1 MTFDRYLSN
10 LQGKR
15 IGVIGAGVSNMP
27 LINTLLD
34 AGCDVAVC
42 DMRSETEMGDLPERL
57 SDKGAKLYA
66 GAGYLEKLDFD
77 VIFRTPG
84 LHPFTAQLARAK
96 ARGAKLTS
104 EMEAFFELCPCK
116 VVAVTGSDGKT
127 TTTTIISE
135 LLKAQGY
142 TVHLGGNIG
151 MPLFSELPDIK
162 ETDFAVLELSS
173 FQLHSMQ
180 CSPEVAVITNIS
192 PNHLDVHPDMRDYVD
207 AKKMIYKN
215 QKSGARLVL
224 NADDTYTEELL
235 EETGDRE
242 VLLFSRRHTVNRGAF
257 MEAGVLRRIDNDGK
271 KDVIKAEDIRIPG
284 LHNVE
289 NYLAAFAATA
299 GLVSAENCAEVAMNF
314 GGVSHRLELVREL
327 RGVKYYNDSIA
338 SSPSRTIAG
347 LRSFE
352 KKPILIAGGKDKGV
366 SFEDLGE
373 EIVQKVKALF
383 LTGLTARTI
392 EAAVKK
398 VPGYGEHVLPVY
410 VIEEFTDTVKAAHE
424 YAADGDIV
432 LLSPA
437 CTSFDRFKNF
447 AERGETFRSIVSELL

>member
-10 LQGKR
+10 LHGKR
-15 IGVIGAGVSNMP
+15 IGVIGAGVSNVP
-27 LINTLLD
+27 LIDTLLD
-34 AGCDVAVC
+34 AGCDVSVC

-57 SDKGAKLYA
+57 SDRGVKLHA
-66 GAGYLEKLDFD
+66 GAGYLDNLDFD

-84 LHPFTAQLARAK
+84 LHPFTTQLAQAK

-104 EMEAFFELCPCK
+104 EMEAFFEVCPCK
-116 VVAVTGSDGKT
+116 IVAVTGSDGKT

-151 MPLFSELPDIK
+151 MPLFSKLPDMK

-180 CSPEVAVITNIS
+180 CSPDVAVITNIS

-224 NADDTYTEELL
+224 NADDSYTEELL
-235 EETGDRE
+235 ADIGDRE
-242 VLLFSRRHTVNRGAF
+242 VMLFSRRHTVNRGAF
-257 MEAGVLRRIDNDGK
+257 LENGILCLTDNDGTK
-271 KDVIKAEDIRIPG
+271 EVVSSADIRIPG

-299 GLVSAENCAEVAMNF
+299 GLVSAENCAKVAKDF

-352 KKPILIAGGKDKGV
+352 EKPILIAGGKDKGV
-366 SFEDLGE
+366 SFEELGE
-373 EIVQKVKALF
+373 EIVRKVKALF

-392 EAAVKK
+392 EAAVKNA
-398 VPGYGEHVLPVY
+398 PGYDENILPVY
-410 VIEEFTDTVKAAHE
+410 VIEEFADTIKAAHE
-424 YAADGDIV
+424 YAAEGDVV

-447 AERGETFRSIVSELL
+447 AERGDTFRNIVSELS

>member
-15 IGVIGAGVSNMP
+15 IGIIGAGVSNVP

-34 AGCDVAVC
+34 AGCDVTVC
-42 DMRSETEMGDLPERL
+42 DMQSETEMGDLPERL
-57 SDKGAKLYA
+57 SEKGAKLHS
-66 GAGYLEKLDFD
+66 GAGYLDHLDFD

-84 LHPFTAQLARAK
+84 LHPFTAQLAQAK
-96 ARGAKLTS
+96 ERGARLTS

-116 VVAVTGSDGKT
+116 TVAVTGSDGKT

-151 MPLFSELPDIK
+151 TPLFTRLPEIK

-180 CSPEVAVITNIS
+180 CSPDIAVITNIS

-207 AKKMIYKN
+207 AKKMIYRN

-224 NADDTYTEELL
+224 NADDRYTKELL
-235 EETGDRE
+235 ADAGDRE
-242 VLLFSRRHTVNRGAF
+242 IMLFSRRHGVDQGAF
-257 MEAGVLRRIDNDGK
+257 MEGGVLRLTGK
-271 KDVIKAEDIRIPG
+271 EETKDVVRAEDIRIPG

-289 NYLAAFAATA
+289 NYLAAFAATD
-299 GLVSAENCAEVAMNF
+299 GLVSPENCAAVAKDF

-366 SFEDLGE
+366 SFDELGE
-373 EIVQKVKALF
+373 EIVTKVKVLF

-398 VPGYGEHVLPVY
+398 APGYDESVLPVY
-410 VIEEFTDTVKAAHE
+410 VIEEFADTIKAAHE
-424 YAADGDIV
+424 YAAEGDVV

-447 AERGETFRSIVSELL
+447 AERGDTFRSIVSELL